1 MRLYAQLHKFYKRLL
16 FVTLFAIRF
25 NLRTTKHMSRYYVN
39 QINCSKPGNVQT
51 DADFSK
57 YVIVIRF

>member
-1 MRLYAQLHKFYKRLL
+1 MRFYAQLHKFYKRLL

-57 YVIVIRF
+57 